1 MFFDDP
7 KNVLSVA
14 RTHQED
20 LLRAEQRDRLARQ
33 TQPGISSRSTSGP
46 TSGWQV
52 WHSVIRWLQG
62 RLALRAAAPARERH
76 HLPN

>member
-7 KNVLSVA
+7 RNALSVA

-33 TQPGISSRSTSGP
+33 VVPPSLEMISRWKHMRAVG
-46 TSGWQV
+46 
-52 WHSVIRWLQG
+52 RWLKA
-62 RLALRAAAPARERH
+62 RLARRVAGMDRERH
-76 HLPN
+76 QLSN